1 MNLKLKIIAL
11 YKSSQIRYLISGSIF
26 TVIGP
31 SLFILTSSIVNPRY
45 AILFSEIITHFLRFH
60 MITLWVF
67 QTKINNSSFRAYIK
81 ATIPLLILNFIIV
94 NIFISFLGTIRTAL
108 ITAFFSATIGY
119 LWNKYCYLKT
129 SKTKSKKSMDGL
141 INRQEL

>member
-1 MNLKLKIIAL
+1 MNLKLKIISL

-45 AILFSEIITHFLRFH
+45 AILFSEIITHFLRFN

-67 QTKINNSSFRAYIK
+67 QKKINNSSLRAYIK
-81 ATIPLLILNFIIV
+81 ATIPLFIINFFIV
-94 NIFISFLGTIRTAL
+94 NIFISFLGTILTAL

-119 LWNKYCYLKT
+119 LWNKYCYLKI
-129 SKTKSKKSMDGL
+129 SKTNSKKSTV
-141 INRQEL
+141 